1 MATTIPTIPTIYL
14 IIKMKTV
21 VDSSTGGYACVT
33 DQPIQRSTREGAE
46 ESYYTALAE
55 AARSKQ
61 YPIIGAMLTTN
72 YGDLIAKRV
81 YVHEQPE
88 TE

>member
-1 MATTIPTIPTIYL
+1 MAASSVPTIYL
-14 IIKMKTV
+14 VIKMRTV
-21 VDSSTGGYACVT
+21 PDSSTGGYACVC
-33 DQPIQRSTREGAE
+33 DAPIQRSTREGAE

-61 YPIIGAMLTTN
+61 YPIIGATLTTN

-81 YVHEQPE
+81 YVHEQSE